1 MPRLSLRPGV
11 ARTVSAGGALV
22 LALGLAACGSQ
33 LDPAEVA
40 GATGGSAGTAQ
51 GGEVVPGTTAG
62 DTTGG
67 VGTTTGGTGTSS
79 GSTTT
84 GGGTT
89 ASGSTAGGATSSAG
103 AGAGGGGGGG
113 GQHGGAAPT
122 PPTAAATRRSC
133 DGFKNGPGI
142 TDAEI
147 TIGNASDISGPV
159 PGPLRVRQ
167 EAVKAYVAYFNA
179 TSDICGRKLELKTYD
194 SRTDAAA
201 DQQAY
206 AKGCDEVVRD
216 GRLDVG
222 VRLRRRRHRPE
233 LRPARHPLGRGH
245 QRPAGLHHL
254 LRRRSRPTPAS
265 SRTRSRRLHQED
277 YPDAAAHAALLY
289 INAGAGRR
297 ERARSRSAAM
307 DQAGHALRLPRA
319 STSRSSTTRR
329 TSSR

>member
-1 MPRLSLRPGV
+1 VPRLSLRPGV

-113 GQHGGAAPT
+113 GQHGGGANAADGGGDKG
-122 PPTAAATRRSC
+122 SC
-133 DGFKNGPGI
+133 DGFQNGPGI
-142 TDAEI
+142 SDSEI

-159 PGPLRVRQ
+159 PGLFESSQ
-167 EAVKAYVAYFNA
+167 EAVKAYVAYFNS
-179 TSDICGRKLELKTYD
+179 TSDICGRKLNLVTYD
-194 SRTDAAA
+194 SRTDACA
-201 DQQAY
+201 
-206 AKGCDEVVRD
+206 VV
-216 GRLDVG
+216 
-222 VRLRRRRHRPE
+222 
-233 LRPARHPLGRGH
+233 
-245 QRPAGLHHL
+245 Q
-254 LRRRSRPTPAS
+254 RSRACK
-265 SRTRSRRLHQED
+265 SREGSR
-277 YPDAAAHAALLY
+277 
-289 INAGAGRR
+289 
-297 ERARSRSAAM
+297 
-307 DQAGHALRLPRA
+307 
-319 STSRSSTTRR
+319 
-329 TSSR
+329 